1 MADFIAFVFSKC
13 CAGALNF
20 SYNFILKGMP
30 PGGGGRG
37 RALPMSG
44 HRCSLRAFSAG
55 VFGSHAVRGVEV
67 ATVVTVHGTYAHSGG
82 MAEALQIGGDTPP
95 EWWQQ
100 NSEFEADL
108 KRAVT
113 GSADGTLDVVP
124 FTWSAANSET
134 DRRKGGT
141 ALLKVLRQLDARG
154 EPYALVGHSHGGSVI
169 AAALIES
176 VARGAPLTHLKRW
189 ITVGTPFVG
198 MRRERFLFTRL
209 TLTRKVVFVGSL
221 MLAMMFLFYVG
232 AEVFSGALSQWQAG
246 DYEELAFSGAMM
258 SLPVAFF
265 YLMFRFLDNRELV
278 GYRRGTAKKAREA
291 YGHMWLPL
299 CHKDD
304 EAVHG
309 LRFLPKV
316 DLHFFDDD
324 FAAGALTKAAI
335 VALPLLYL
343 VLVTSPSMM
352 LGISDFLQSKVY
364 GVERFAGVNQTARR
378 ARGELRDI
386 RRRMRDAEQ
395 QAERGM
401 DAQQAEEARARA
413 REYRRQMWQRRR
425 DIEIKFPE
433 FVDAERAQ
441 RFKERFLER
450 NGQTCR
456 GARLCGMGHD
466 YFLNSKL
473 LFHAVTDELTH
484 AVVNDDTLGGT
495 AGSIVRLLIPIVL
508 VPVVFALIALGVLA
522 VIQYLASYLSVWISR
537 MLNRLTRAEVKRSSF
552 GNDTEGE
559 VVTGADYGPSWLDP
573 VVGILPE
580 QVSNEISDHSNTM
593 MAQSVVKF
601 RNAIGTLAFAES
613 EDRKSSLVESYLSW
627 KELVHTCYFDVSGFR
642 KIVAYAISQT
652 PGFMPTETF
661 QHDPDYTQVAAWT
674 NEFLRKPNVDPAT
687 GLALA
692 DGEAPLGATA
702 AA

>member
-1 MADFIAFVFSKC
+1 M
-13 CAGALNF
+13 
-20 SYNFILKGMP
+20 
-30 PGGGGRG
+30 
-37 RALPMSG
+37 
-44 HRCSLRAFSAG
+44 
-55 VFGSHAVRGVEV
+55 

-82 MAEALQIGGDTPP
+82 TAEALHIGGDAPL

-100 NSEFEADL
+100 DSQFEADL
-108 KRAVT
+108 KETVT
-113 GSADGTLDVVP
+113 GSADGRLDIVP
-124 FTWSAANSET
+124 FTWSATNSET
-134 DRRKGGT
+134 DRRRGGT

-176 VARGAPLTHLKRW
+176 VARGQPLSHLKRW

-209 TLTRKVVFVGSL
+209 TLTRKVVFVASL

-232 AEVFSGALSQWQAG
+232 AEIFSGALSQWQAG

-258 SLPVAFF
+258 SLPIAFF
-265 YLMFRFLDNRELV
+265 YLLFRYLDNRELI
-278 GYRRGTAKKAREA
+278 GYRRGTAKAAREA
-291 YGHMWLPL
+291 YRDKWLPL

-309 LRFLPKV
+309 LRFLPKA

-343 VLVTSPSMM
+343 ILVMSPSMM

-364 GVERFAGVNQTARR
+364 GVERFANVDQSARR
-378 ARGELRDI
+378 ARGELREM
-386 RRRMRDAEQ
+386 RRRMRSAEQ

-401 DAQQAEEARARA
+401 DAQQAQEARERARA
-413 REYRRQMWQRRR
+413 LRREMWQRRR

-441 RFKERFLER
+441 RFKERFLEQ
-450 NGQTCR
+450 NGRTCP
-456 GARLCGMGHD
+456 GGRLCGMGRD

-484 AVVNDDTLGGT
+484 AVVNDDALGGT
-495 AGSIVRLLIPIVL
+495 AASVARLLIPIVL
-508 VPVVFALIALGVLA
+508 VPVAFALVALAVLA
-522 VIQYLASYLSVWISR
+522 VIQYLASHLSVWISR

-580 QVSNEISDHSNTM
+580 QVSNEISDHSNAM
-593 MAQSVVKF
+593 MAQSVAKF

-613 EDRKSSLVESYLSW
+613 EDRKSNLVESYLSW
-627 KELVHTCYFDVSGFR
+627 KELVHTCYFDVAGFR

-652 PGFMPTETF
+652 PGFAPTPAF
-661 QHDPDYTQVAAWT
+661 QQDRDYAQVAAWAEELT
-674 NEFLRKPNVDPAT
+674 RKPDVDPAT

-692 DGEAPLGATA
+692 EGEQPLAATA
-702 AA
+702 